1 MSLIFKNVFS
11 AKGQPQCLR
20 KLMTVGLPS
29 FAGMFSFGVGGAF
42 WPTVGVS
49 AVCTL
54 GGDSHELSSVCQVMV
69 N

>member
-1 MSLIFKNVFS
+1 
-11 AKGQPQCLR
+11 
-20 KLMTVGLPS
+20 
-29 FAGMFSFGVGGAF
+29 
-42 WPTVGVS
+42 VGVS